1 MGTRRSSPDPGLG
14 AMVQLA
20 GRNRRRRL
28 DLGMVGEAL
37 PRKGI
42 PPKDPPPSFDEIEPA
57 GTFGGW
63 FDVHSGMGGQPLL
76 DGTTGMAGK
85 VVGDQV
91 EVAGRV
97 VLIQRIEE
105 RLEASGVAGGGGL
118 GEALTVSNA

>member
-57 GTFGGW
+57 GTFGVGSMCTRGW
-63 FDVHSGMGGQPLL
+63 AASHSWMGPLEWL
-76 DGTTGMAGK
+76 A
-85 VVGDQV
+85 
-91 EVAGRV
+91 
-97 VLIQRIEE
+97 
-105 RLEASGVAGGGGL
+105 RLSAIR
-118 GEALTVSNA
+118 

>member
-1 MGTRRSSPDPGLG
+1 
-14 AMVQLA
+14 
-20 GRNRRRRL
+20 
-28 DLGMVGEAL
+28 
-37 PRKGI
+37 
-42 PPKDPPPSFDEIEPA
+42 
-57 GTFGGW
+57 
-63 FDVHSGMGGQPLL
+63 MGGQPLL